1 MTACR
6 QSSVRQFD
14 LGKWQKLP
22 DLDSGKAVPCVLLAE
37 TGVRVIVTDNPGYLL
52 QIAAGIRERGMPMR
66 AVHTIAIVH
75 RSYRGVML

>member
-1 MTACR
+1 M
-6 QSSVRQFD
+6 
-14 LGKWQKLP
+14 
-22 DLDSGKAVPCVLLAE
+22 LLAE

-52 QIAAGIRERGMPMR
+52 QIAAGLRERGMPMR